1 MSAVVNQPLLKTVAN
16 GKTLSDFALSR
27 MMVKKKR
34 ARRALLSAA
43 ATRERTRSPDRRLGL
58 QVSCQVSRRIY
69 RTQPTRIGSPVMS
82 RLPQGCATFTRLVFI
97 LDLGSYARG
106 YEPGGERASSAKAFV
121 RMLGGR
127 RSRFLVDSSHRPG
140 LLNNSLEVCRH
151 SNRTGGKREERARA
165 SRRVRAVSKPNQ
177 MRAEVVK
184 SQPLPADQYKRM
196 SIFGL

>member
-82 RLPQGCATFTRLVFI
+82 RLPQGCATFTRLCSSSTSA
-97 LDLGSYARG
+97 GAGTSR
-106 YEPGGERASSAKAFV
+106 EESERRVRKPFV
-121 RMLGGR
+121 MLGGR

-165 SRRVRAVSKPNQ
+165 TRDVSAPFP
-177 MRAEVVK
+177 
-184 SQPLPADQYKRM
+184 SQTR
-196 SIFGL
+196 

>member
-43 ATRERTRSPDRRLGL
+43 ETRERTRSPDRRLGL

-97 LDLGSYARG
+97 LDLGGRG
-106 YEPGGERASSAKAFV
+106 YEPGGERASSA
-121 RMLGGR
+121 
-127 RSRFLVDSSHRPG
+127 
-140 LLNNSLEVCRH
+140 
-151 SNRTGGKREERARA
+151 
-165 SRRVRAVSKPNQ
+165 RAVRDARWKK
-177 MRAEVVK
+177 K
-184 SQPLPADQYKRM
+184 SFFGRFFAQARPTKQQPR
-196 SIFGL
+196 GLSS